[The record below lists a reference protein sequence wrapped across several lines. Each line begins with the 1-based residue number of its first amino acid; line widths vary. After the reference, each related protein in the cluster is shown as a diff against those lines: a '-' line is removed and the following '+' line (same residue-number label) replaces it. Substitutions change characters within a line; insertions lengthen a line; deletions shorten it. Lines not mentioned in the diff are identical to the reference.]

1 MTDPIRLIDVGA
13 RGGIHKRWDAFHA
26 LMDVLAF
33 EPDPEECA
41 SLNSRRHPYSI
52 RFLPVALGAQDGE
65 QATLFVAKEPGCSS
79 LLRPNMELCSRYPF
93 GEAMKTVGERSITIT
108 RLDTACGD
116 FRPDVMKVDTQG
128 TELDVLRGAGRLLD
142 TVLAVELEVE
152 FVPQYVGQALFSDV
166 DPFMRHEGFALRGLR
181 RTNWREAADHLHP
194 YGGQILHG
202 DVLYLRP
209 ERMDCHKGHVILAAY
224 QQYDLL
230 ARFGAS
236 HMIPRVPPLIRFAS
250 RLLSGYPNREL
261 RRFVD
266 HLRPKSATD
275 WHDPDFF

>member
-13 RGGIHKRWDAFHA
+13 RGGIDKRWEPHHE

-33 EPDPEECA
+33 EPDPKECA
-41 SLNSRRHPYSI
+41 SLNSKRHPYSI
-52 RFLPVALGAQDGE
+52 RFLPVALGAEDGQ
-65 QATLFVAKEPGCSS
+65 QATLFIAKGPGCSS
-79 LLRPNMELCSRYPF
+79 LLRPNMELCSRYPY
-93 GEAMKTVGERSITIT
+93 GELMKTVGEYPITIT

-166 DPFMRHEGFALRGLR
+166 DLFMRNEGFTLRGLR
-181 RTNWREAADHLHP
+181 RTYWREAATHLHP

-202 DVLYLRP
+202 DALYLRP

-224 QQYDLL
+224 RQFDLL
-230 ARFGAS
+230 ARMGATD
-236 HMIPRVPPLIRFAS
+236 MIPRVPPLMRLAS

-266 HLRPKSATD
+266 RLRPKSATD